1 MKKLVS
7 ENPFY
12 GLSMLKALL
21 HNKNNMAQYLAN
33 AWNEAKSNIM
43 FRQLFHLI
51 CFSVG
56 DIDRQH
62 NIFGKQKVE
71 SDGQGLNQQ
80 WIMYLQFLLKTD
92 VKQFVQFLPL
102 IVEYVGLKE
111 LTTLQIKTQRKTKKI
126 IGSYGLLTSIM
137 ANEVAYSA
145 LLNLLSDY
153 SNSNNPFKRMLVA
166 KFVKIPRYSKRKAT
180 KLGTEKRSLQP
191 ETVKKMNAYN
201 RLLLD
206 LSAKMGWEVHNAS
219 SNINFVGYRNFQKQ
233 YNQDQEY
240 VLFST
245 GRINDFDQEQFL
257 TWLNATPAGA
267 RYRVKRRLFDK
278 DGNPIQK
285 WGKLASWFT
294 EWDKL
299 KQQAQ
304 AEKRNL
310 EAKASTTVLSDEE
323 KVRLQK
329 VTKDAKVTTGGFNL
343 FDFMNDFVNRKV
355 DDTTV
360 NALVDKVVFNV
371 PILPVFD
378 GSGSMSGRPIII
390 ARLAAALALMKNPD
404 TFTNVLFGFG
414 SAAYCFTDKSEGRK
428 APNQFM
434 IGQSVKIDKLVDRT
448 ATLSQNF
455 NNLSSIVN
463 SNYGSTDLSGVA
475 ERVRKWTEEA
485 EDSVEKAHRIEQLQ
499 QYRVVLVISDGDLN
513 NYRSQAQSM
522 SSFVMK
528 MKQYF
533 GWEPIVV
540 LWEIPKAGDSMNKS
554 GYFDNI
560 QNVIHVTTW
569 NMSTINNIFTK
580 IHDMDVI
587 DTYTELKSMY
597 QHERYKLVKENTL

>member
-257 TWLNATPAGA
+257 RWLNTTPAGA

-310 EAKASTTVLSDEE
+310 EAKAATTVLSDEE

-343 FDFMNDFVNRKV
+343 FDFMNDFVDRKV
-355 DDTTV
+355 DNTTV
-360 NALVDKVVFNV
+360 NALVDKVVFDV
-371 PILPVFD
+371 PVLPIVD
-378 GSGSMSGRPIII
+378 ISTSMSGRPIII

-404 TFTNVLFGFG
+404 KFTNVLFGFG

-428 APNQFM
+428 SPNQFM
-434 IGQSVKIDKLVDRT
+434 VGQSVKIDKLVDRT
-448 ATLSQNF
+448 ATLSENF
-455 NNLSSIVN
+455 NNLAPIVN
-463 SNYGSTDLSGVA
+463 ANYGSTDLSGVA

-513 NYRSQAQSM
+513 NKPTQAQSM

-533 GWEPIVV
+533 GWEPVIV
-540 LWEIPKAGDSMNKS
+540 LWEIPRAGDSMNKS
-554 GYFDNI
+554 GYFDDI

>member
-21 HNKNNMAQYLAN
+21 HNKNSMGQYLAN
-33 AWNEAKSNIM
+33 AWNEAKSNII

-71 SDGQGLNQQ
+71 SDGQGLNEQ

-126 IGSYGLLTSIM
+126 IGSYGLLNSIM
-137 ANEVAYSA
+137 ANETAYSA

-180 KLGTEKRSLQP
+180 KVGAVKRSLQP

-206 LSAKMGWEVHNAS
+206 LSAKMGWEVHSAS

-355 DDTTV
+355 DNTTI
-360 NALVDKVVFNV
+360 NALVDKVVFDV
-371 PILPVFD
+371 PVLVIADL
-378 GSGSMSGRPIII
+378 SGSMSGRPILI

-428 APNQFM
+428 SPNQFM
-434 IGQSVKIDKLVDRT
+434 IGQSVKINKLVDRT
-448 ATLSQNF
+448 ATLAENF
-455 NNLSSIVN
+455 NNLAPIVN
-463 SNYGSTDLSGVA
+463 ANYGSTDLSGVA
-475 ERVRKWTEEA
+475 DRVRKWTEEA

-499 QYRVVLVISDGDLN
+499 KYRVVLVISDGDLN
-513 NYRSQAQSM
+513 NKPTQSQSM

-533 GWEPIVV
+533 GWEPVIV
-540 LWEIPKAGDSMNKS
+540 LWEIPRAGDSINKS
-554 GYFDNI
+554 GYFDDI